1 MIDLKDMIVKI
12 VYLSPEGLSLIEIAK
27 RVDQQ
32 FGIKT
37 NTKKVLQIVE
47 ANPELFI
54 EVQGKIKSP
63 PNH

>member
-1 MIDLKDMIVKI
+1 MIVKI
-12 VYLSPEGLSLIEIAK
+12 VYLSPEGLSLMEIVK
-27 RVDQQ
+27 SVDQQ

-37 NTKKVLQIVE
+37 TTKKALQIVE

-63 PNH
+63 SNH

>member
-12 VYLSPEGLSLIEIAK
+12 VYLSPEGLSLMEIVK
-27 RVDQQ
+27 SVDQQ

-37 NTKKVLQIVE
+37 TTKKVLQIVE

-63 PNH
+63 SNH